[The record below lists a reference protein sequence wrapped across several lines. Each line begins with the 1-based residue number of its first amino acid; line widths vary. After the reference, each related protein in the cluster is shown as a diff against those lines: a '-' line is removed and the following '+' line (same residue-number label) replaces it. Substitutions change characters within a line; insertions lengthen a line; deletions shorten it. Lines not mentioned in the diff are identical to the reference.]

1 MRAFF
6 IILCGLFALKSS
18 VFSQCYFHNLYRYQS
33 GDWFDAGLAI
43 TTQNNGNILAPGF
56 TDISST
62 NEAVVVI
69 KVNQCG
75 DTLWTKK
82 YDYRASGGEYG
93 NTILPFNDKFIVTGV
108 RSNLDVG
115 AREGFV
121 LYIDTSGMSLYD
133 TSIYL
138 GYNGL
143 HNSAILD
150 DGYILTAGHFH
161 NNLPNAQAFLA
172 KTDSLGNII
181 WSRSYGDS
189 ITGYRYPTLIK
200 VIDGGYLLSGRISA
214 PPNSNW
220 FVIKTDSA
228 GNLQWEKKFLWSPL
242 MGFGYSIPTADSN
255 YMIVGFTQTSIS
267 SASDAH
273 IAKINASGDTLW
285 TKTYGIAGYNE
296 VFKFIKQL
304 PEGSFIVAGGKR
316 EPADNGYYIW
326 IVKLN
331 EQGNIIWQRQY
342 SYYGGATDNYEED
355 MTITLEGDIA
365 LTGYIIACPGVPSHT
380 TGNDMF
386 ILKVDSCGYLENQN
400 INAAFAYS
408 LDTLNKTVLF
418 SNQSTEYCT
427 ALWYFGDG
435 DSVYQKNA
443 THRYTT
449 PGSYTITLI
458 VRAGNSLGTVQ
469 QQVNISDSCGYV
481 SSSDINAAFTFS
493 IDSFTVSFMN
503 LSEDYCT
510 SQWYFGDGNGSGLL
524 NPAHSYADTG
534 KYIVTLIVKAGVSE
548 NIMLRQIHITTPIIG
563 MNTVQAILNDIF
575 IYPNP
580 ANETI
585 HVSLPA
591 TRYSIRNISISD
603 ISGKEILNTTHTEIS
618 ISSLAGGLYF
628 VRVELENGES
638 AVRKVVV
645 Q

>member
-1 MRAFF
+1 
-6 IILCGLFALKSS
+6 
-18 VFSQCYFHNLYRYQS
+18 V
-33 GDWFDAGLAI
+33 
-43 TTQNNGNILAPGF
+43 
-56 TDISST
+56 
-62 NEAVVVI
+62 
-69 KVNQCG
+69 
-75 DTLWTKK
+75 
-82 YDYRASGGEYG
+82 
-93 NTILPFNDKFIVTGV
+93 
-108 RSNLDVG
+108 
-115 AREGFV
+115 
-121 LYIDTSGMSLYD
+121 
-133 TSIYL
+133 
-138 GYNGL
+138 
-143 HNSAILD
+143 
-150 DGYILTAGHFH
+150 
-161 NNLPNAQAFLA
+161 
-172 KTDSLGNII
+172 KTDSAGNVI
-181 WSRSYGDS
+181 WHQDYGDS
-189 ITGYRYPTLIK
+189 QTGYRSDNISKTF
-200 VIDGGYLLSGRISA
+200 DGGYVLSGRISV
-214 PPNSNW
+214 PPNEDW
-220 FVIKTDSA
+220 FLIKTDSA
-228 GNLQWEKKFLWSPL
+228 GNLQWEKIYDKPL
-242 MGFGYSIPTADSN
+242 NQNFGYNITTRDSGYVLVVNTELASGN
-255 YMIVGFTQTSIS
+255 Y
-267 SASDAH
+267 SALML
-273 IAKINASGDTLW
+273 KTNANGDTLW
-285 TKTYGIAGYNE
+285 TKEYGSLNYNH
-296 VFKFIKQL
+296 VFKMIHQL
-304 PEGSFIVAGGKR
+304 PDGNFIAAGGKR
-316 EPADNGYYIW
+316 EPDLVYYVW
-326 IVKLN
+326 LVKLD
-331 EQGNIIWQRQY
+331 EQGKLIWERQH
-342 SYYGGATDNYEED
+342 SYYPPNFTYNSDNYVEG

-548 NIMLRQIHITTPIIG
+548 NIMLRQIHITTPVG